1 MTQAQTTTESTVQQ
15 QVQIVQNVAKTRIR
29 IRQEIGR
36 RIVGQGQVLDDL
48 LTAVFAQGHALLI
61 GVPGLAKTM
70 MVHTLADVMDL
81 AFVRIQFTPDLM
93 PADITGTEVLEEDRT
108 TGKRAFRFVRGPV
121 FASIVLADE
130 INRTPPKTQAALLQ
144 AMQERAVS
152 VGGQTHA
159 LPAPF
164 FVLATQNPIE
174 QEGTYPLP
182 EAQLDRFMFALKVD
196 YPSAEEELVIAKT
209 TTGQAQPQPAKLLD
223 AQTVLQLQSL
233 VRRVP
238 ISDHVAGYA
247 VKLAR
252 ATRPADPTAPE
263 IVRKYVRWGAGP
275 RAAQYLVL
283 GAKARALLAGTTN
296 VACDH
301 VRDVAPIVLRHRVLT
316 NFAAEAEGIDADRI
330 VAELLKVV
338 PEAS

>member
-1 MTQAQTTTESTVQQ
+1 MTQAQTTTESAVQQ

-29 IRQEIGR
+29 VRQEIGR

-48 LTAVFAQGHALLI
+48 LTAIFAQGHALLI

-70 MVHTLADVMDL
+70 MVHTLADIMDL

-263 IVRKYVRWGAGP
+263 IVRRYVRWGAGP

>member
-1 MTQAQTTTESTVQQ
+1 MTQTQTQTDAVQQ
-15 QVQIVQNVAKTRIR
+15 QVQLVQSVAKTRIR
-29 IRQEIGR
+29 VRQEIAR
-36 RIVGQGQVLDDL
+36 RIIGQGQVLDDL
-48 LTAVFAQGHALLI
+48 LTAIFAQGHALLI

-70 MVHTLADVMDL
+70 MVHTLADIMDL
-81 AFVRIQFTPDLM
+81 AFARIQFTPDLM

-121 FASIVLADE
+121 FANIVLADE

-152 VGGQTHA
+152 VAGQTHP
-159 LPAPF
+159 LPNPF

-196 YPSAEEELVIAKT
+196 YPSADEELAIAKT
-209 TTGQAQPQPAKLLD
+209 TTGQAQAQPGKLLD
-223 AQTVLQLQSL
+223 AQTVLQLQTL

-238 ISDHVAGYA
+238 ISDYVAGYA
-247 VKLAR
+247 VRLSR
-252 ATRPADPTAPE
+252 ATRPGDPTAPD
-263 IVRKYVRWGAGP
+263 IVRRYVRWGAGP

-316 NFAAEAEGIDADRI
+316 NFAAEAEGMDADRI

-338 PEAS
+338 AEAS

>member
-1 MTQAQTTTESTVQQ
+1 
-15 QVQIVQNVAKTRIR
+15 
-29 IRQEIGR
+29 
-36 RIVGQGQVLDDL
+36 
-48 LTAVFAQGHALLI
+48 
-61 GVPGLAKTM
+61 
-70 MVHTLADVMDL
+70 MVHTLADIMDL
-81 AFVRIQFTPDLM
+81 AFVRIKFTPDLM

-108 TGKRAFRFVRGPV
+108 TGKRVFRFVRGPV

-152 VGGQTHA
+152 VGGQTYA

-209 TTGQAQPQPAKLLD
+209 TTGQAQAQPAKLLD

-338 PEAS
+338 PEAG

>member
-1 MTQAQTTTESTVQQ
+1 MTQAQTTTESAVQQ
-15 QVQIVQNVAKTRIR
+15 QVQIVQNVAKSRIR

-48 LTAVFAQGHALLI
+48 LTAIFAQGHALLI

-70 MVHTLADVMDL
+70 MVHTLADIMDL

-152 VGGQTHA
+152 VGGQTHT
-159 LPAPF
+159 LPSPF

-247 VKLAR
+247 VKLSR

-275 RAAQYLVL
+275 RAVQYLVL

-301 VRDVAPIVLRHRVLT
+301 VRDVAAIVLRHRVLT

-330 VAELLKVV
+330 VAELMKVV
-338 PEAS
+338 AEAG